1 MKVLANMLFGQLKK
15 HRLLRMEGVR
25 RSLLRLYRENS
36 EQMENRVSWYY
47 IQVLQKMLW
56 VLLLTI
62 GASILVWGLEQLEQ
76 EESLQFVREDYGG
89 DEQLLILQYQNREQ
103 EQKEL
108 TIILEPIQY
117 RPEEL
122 EQCFQEG
129 FAYLEEEMLGE
140 NKALG
145 QIQES
150 MNLLKSIPDSGLT
163 VTWYSDNYELIDEQ
177 GNVNN
182 LWLDKE
188 KTVNLILELSCE
200 DTVQT
205 REYEIVIQPK
215 QMTEAEREERNLQLA
230 IEEILQESQY
240 EKTVLLPTE
249 LQGMQISEKKN
260 GAATAWVIILLGTA
274 IIGML
279 WFRQKED
286 LQNQIKK
293 QNEDFQKSYPYLVN
307 QLVLYIGAGT
317 TLQGAFER
325 IICQYETGKKKKDF
339 LYKELSIMWNEM
351 RSGISQE
358 QAYINLGKRIGLSP
372 YLKLTTLFVQQIR
385 KGTGGIILQLEQEE
399 HDAFEHRKEQAKRLG
414 EEAGTK
420 LLFPMILLML
430 ISMIIVVCP
439 AMMNFI

>member
-1 MKVLANMLFGQLKK
+1 MKALANMLFRQLKK
-15 HRLLRMEGVR
+15 HRIIQTERVR
-25 RSLLRLYRENS
+25 GSLLRLYRENN
-36 EQMENRVSWYY
+36 EQMEKRVNWYY

-56 VLLLTI
+56 VLLLAI
-62 GASILVWGLEQLEQ
+62 AISLLVWGVDQM
-76 EESLQFVREDYGG
+76 EEEALQFLREDYGG
-89 DEQLLILQYQNREQ
+89 SEQLLTLQYQNREQ

-108 TIILEPIQY
+108 TITLDPIQY

-122 EQCFQEG
+122 EQSFQDG

-145 QIQES
+145 QIQKS

-182 LWLDKE
+182 VWLEKE
-188 KTVNLILELSCE
+188 ETVYLILELSYE

-205 REYEIVIQPK
+205 REYEIIIQPK
-215 QMTEAEREERNLQLA
+215 QMTEAEQEERNLHLA
-230 IEEILQESQY
+230 IEEILQETRY
-240 EKTVLLPTE
+240 DKEVLLPTE
-249 LQGMQISEKKN
+249 LQGMQISEKKT
-260 GAATAWVIILLGTA
+260 GPATEWVIILLGMV
-274 IIGML
+274 ISGML
-279 WFRQKED
+279 WFRQKEE
-286 LQNQIKK
+286 LQNQVKK
-293 QNEDFQKSYPYLVN
+293 QKEDFQKSYPYLVN

-325 IICQYETGKKKKDF
+325 IIFQYETGKKKKDF

-358 QAYINLGKRIGLSP
+358 QAYINLGKRIGLPS

-385 KGTGGIILQLEQEE
+385 KGTSGIMLQLEQEE
-399 HDAFEHRKEQAKRLG
+399 HDAFEYRKEQAKQLG

-420 LLFPMILLML
+420 LLLPMILLML
-430 ISMIIVVCP
+430 ISMVIVVCP

>member
-1 MKVLANMLFGQLKK
+1 MKALANMLFKQLKK
-15 HRLLRMEGVR
+15 QRIIQTERVR
-25 RSLLRLYRENS
+25 GSLLRLYRENN
-36 EQMENRVSWYY
+36 EQMEKRVNWYY

-56 VLLLTI
+56 VLLLAI
-62 GASILVWGLEQLEQ
+62 GISLLVWGLDQM
-76 EESLQFVREDYGG
+76 EEEALQFLREDYGG
-89 DEQLLILQYQNREQ
+89 SEQLLTLQYQNREQ

-108 TIILEPIQY
+108 TITLDPIQY

-122 EQCFQEG
+122 EQSFQDG
-129 FAYLEEEMLGE
+129 FAYLEAEMLGE

-145 QIQES
+145 QIQKS

-182 LWLDKE
+182 VWLEKE
-188 KTVNLILELSCE
+188 ETVYLILELSYE

-215 QMTEAEREERNLQLA
+215 QMTEAEQEERNLQLA
-230 IEEILQESQY
+230 IEEILQETRY
-240 EKTVLLPTE
+240 DKEVLLPTE
-249 LQGMQISEKKN
+249 LQGMRISEKQT
-260 GAATAWVIILLGTA
+260 GPDTAWVIILLGMVVS
-274 IIGML
+274 GML
-279 WFRQKED
+279 WFRQKEE

-325 IICQYETGKKKKDF
+325 IIVQYETGKKKKDF

-358 QAYINLGKRIGLSP
+358 QAYINLGKRIGLPS

-385 KGTGGIILQLEQEE
+385 KGTSGIILQLEQEE
-399 HDAFEHRKEQAKRLG
+399 HDAFEYRKEQAKRLG

-420 LLFPMILLML
+420 LLLPMILLML
-430 ISMIIVVCP
+430 ISMVIVVCP

>member
-1 MKVLANMLFGQLKK
+1 MKALANLLFNQLKK
-15 HRLLRMEGVR
+15 HRIIQTERVR
-25 RSLLRLYRENS
+25 GSLLRLYRENN
-36 EQMENRVSWYY
+36 EQMEKRVSWYY

-56 VLLLTI
+56 VLLLAI
-62 GASILVWGLEQLEQ
+62 GISILIWGLDQM
-76 EESLQFVREDYGG
+76 EEKSLQFFRNDYGG
-89 DEQLLILQYQNREQ
+89 DEQFLTLQYQNREQ

-108 TIILEPIQY
+108 TITLAPIQY

-122 EQCFQEG
+122 EQCFQDG

-182 LWLDKE
+182 VWLE
-188 KTVNLILELSCE
+188 KDETVYLILELSYE

-215 QMTEAEREERNLQLA
+215 QMTEAEQEERSLQLA
-230 IEEILQESQY
+230 IEDILQVTRYDKE
-240 EKTVLLPTE
+240 VLLPTE
-249 LQGMQISEKKN
+249 LQGMRISEKQT
-260 GAATAWVIILLGTA
+260 GPAMAWVIILLG
-274 IIGML
+274 IVISGML
-279 WFRQKED
+279 WFRQKEE

-325 IICQYETGKKKKDF
+325 IIYQYETGKKKKDF

-358 QAYINLGKRIGLSP
+358 QAYINLGKRIGLPS

-385 KGTGGIILQLEQEE
+385 KGTSGIILQLEQEE

-420 LLFPMILLML
+420 LLLPMILLML
-430 ISMIIVVCP
+430 ISMVIVVCP

>member
-1 MKVLANMLFGQLKK
+1 MKALANMLFRQLKK
-15 HRLLRMEGVR
+15 HRIIQTERVR
-25 RSLLRLYRENS
+25 GSLLRLYRENN
-36 EQMENRVSWYY
+36 EQMEKRVSWYY

-56 VLLLTI
+56 VLLLAI
-62 GASILVWGLEQLEQ
+62 GISLLVWGLDQM
-76 EESLQFVREDYGG
+76 EEEALQFLREDYGG
-89 DEQLLILQYQNREQ
+89 SEQLLTLQYQNREQ

-108 TIILEPIQY
+108 TITLDPIQY

-122 EQCFQEG
+122 EQSFQDG
-129 FAYLEEEMLGE
+129 FAYLEAEMLGE

-145 QIQES
+145 QIQKS

-182 LWLDKE
+182 VWLEKE
-188 KTVNLILELSCE
+188 ETVYLILELSYE

-205 REYEIVIQPK
+205 REYKIVIQPK
-215 QMTEAEREERNLQLA
+215 QMTEAEQEERNLQLA
-230 IEEILQESQY
+230 IEEILQETRY
-240 EKTVLLPTE
+240 DKEVLLPTE
-249 LQGMQISEKKN
+249 LQGMRISEKQT
-260 GAATAWVIILLGTA
+260 GPATAWVIILLGMVVS
-274 IIGML
+274 GML
-279 WFRQKED
+279 WFRQKEE

-325 IICQYETGKKKKDF
+325 IIVQYETGKKKKDF

-358 QAYINLGKRIGLSP
+358 QAYINLGKRIGLPS

-385 KGTGGIILQLEQEE
+385 KGTSGIILQLEQEE
-399 HDAFEHRKEQAKRLG
+399 HDAFEYRKEQAKRLG

-420 LLFPMILLML
+420 LLLPMILLML
-430 ISMIIVVCP
+430 ISMVIVVCP